1 MCPINLWD
9 CQFLSYASKAM
20 MGTYHLKCPSRSIR
34 AVILV
39 GMSLQGHLPIT
50 LLDIFWGGITRDTE
64 GLVMI
69 DEILILH
76 DDFRETVILSRI
88 YVVRS

>member
-1 MCPINLWD
+1 
-9 CQFLSYASKAM
+9 

-34 AVILV
+34 TGVLV
-39 GMSLQGHLPIT
+39 GMSLQGHLSIT
-50 LLDIFWGGITRDTE
+50 LLDIFWRGITRDTE

-69 DEILILH
+69 DKILILH
-76 DDFRETVILSRI
+76 DDCWETVILSRI